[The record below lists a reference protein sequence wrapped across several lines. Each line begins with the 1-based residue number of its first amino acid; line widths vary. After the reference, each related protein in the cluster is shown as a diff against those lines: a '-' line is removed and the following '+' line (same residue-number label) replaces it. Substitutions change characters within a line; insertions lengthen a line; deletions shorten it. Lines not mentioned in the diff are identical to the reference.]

1 MRFLGQE
8 VPKELA
14 EGSIEDFWQWAVGNW
29 EVRRVPMVV
38 GVVVETTGSISG

>member
-14 EGSIEDFWQWAVGNW
+14 EGRIEDFWQWAVRNW
-29 EVRRVPMVV
+29 KVERVPRVA
-38 GVVVETTGSISG
+38 GL